1 MPQPASMYLGIFY
14 KKTSFY
20 KIGHSCIDVSLG
32 YLYNFFL
39 ISILEKGTY
48 RYVESTSFVC
58 LSHLF
63 PKGNFVLL
71 VNSFSADGFPII

>member
-1 MPQPASMYLGIFY
+1 MPQPASMYSGIFY

-20 KIGHSCIDVSLG
+20 KIGRGYIDVSFG

-39 ISILEKGTY
+39 VSILERGTH
-48 RYVESTSFVC
+48 RYVELTPFVC
-58 LSHLF
+58 LSRLF